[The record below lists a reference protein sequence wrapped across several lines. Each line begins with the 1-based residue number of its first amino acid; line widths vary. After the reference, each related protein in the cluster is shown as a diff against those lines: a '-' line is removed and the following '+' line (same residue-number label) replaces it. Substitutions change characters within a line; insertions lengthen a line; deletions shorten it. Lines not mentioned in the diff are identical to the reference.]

1 MRKVL
6 QSHPTSY
13 AAGSPEDVAAKQRY
27 ASIARTLFG
36 NKHEFNVFE
45 DLKSIP
51 AFKQTQRSLQEQ
63 LADARAILNRV
74 GLHDAADLI
83 QGL

>member
-6 QSHPTSY
+6 QSFPSSY
-13 AAGSPEDVAAKQRY
+13 AAGSPEEAAAKQRY
-27 ASIARTLFG
+27 SSIARQLFSTTR
-36 NKHEFNVFE
+36 EFNVLE

-51 AFKQTQRSLQEQ
+51 EYKQTQRSLQEQ
-63 LADARAILNRV
+63 LVDARAILNRV